1 MNKLMATFFD
11 SLGDGI
17 ALVDGDGLVI
27 YANATG
33 LRMFKAVP
41 GKPFPDPRVVR
52 TVRDVAAGIVAAPAK
67 VPLGDGS
74 LDQARVA
81 SVTPLP
87 LPNTIAVSILDQESK
102 AFYETTLTN
111 FHEFINIELA
121 TPIQRFGRMLND
133 YLSRSEATATLAPE
147 LKSLVEDG
155 SLIGARLGRIRL
167 MAELFRSAPL
177 VAEERLEF
185 SAMITAALDAEA
197 EMLTRQEIEVYLDG
211 FKDDMPPV
219 YGSQAWLTQA
229 FRELIANAARHAT
242 AKSRLEISVACTG
255 THVVLSFRNHG
266 QFAAQ
271 HLKSRFIYVPFNQVT
286 QRVKEKRMPAKAI
299 VGKQTDAQAPSRGA
313 GIGLAICQQIV
324 QLHGGHLRVMEGSA
338 DEMVEF
344 AVELATGAPAR
355 DTAQLDIAQAQ
366 RYARDMAT
374 LMSTVRRRK
383 TEAIAATV
391 NPAR

>member
-1 MNKLMATFFD
+1 MNKQMATFFD

-17 ALVDGDGLVI
+17 ALVDKEGLVI

-33 LRMFKAVP
+33 LRMFKAIP
-41 GKPFPDPRVVR
+41 GQPFPDPRVVR
-52 TVRDVAAGIVAAPAK
+52 TVRDVAEGIVLPPAK
-67 VPLGDGS
+67 VPLGEGS
-74 LDQARVA
+74 LDQARIA
-81 SVTPLP
+81 SISPLP
-87 LPNTIAVSILDQESK
+87 LPNTYAVSIQDQESK

-111 FHEFINIELA
+111 FHEYINIELA
-121 TPIQRFGRMLND
+121 APIQRFGRMAND
-133 YLSRSEATATLAPE
+133 YIARLKDGAAPDPEIKYLA
-147 LKSLVEDG
+147 EDG
-155 SLIGARLGRIRL
+155 SLIGSRLGRIRL

-177 VAEERLEF
+177 VADERLEF
-185 SAMITAALDAEA
+185 TSMITAALDAES
-197 EMLTRQEIEVYLDG
+197 EMLTAQEIEVYLEG
-211 FKDDMPPV
+211 FKDELPPV
-219 YGSQAWLTQA
+219 YGSHAWLTQA
-229 FRELIANAARHAT
+229 FRELISNAARHAT
-242 AKSRLEISVACTG
+242 AKSRLEISVHCTG
-255 THVVLSFRNHG
+255 AHVVLSFRNHG

-299 VGKQTDAQAPSRGA
+299 VGKQRDPQSAARGA

-324 QLHGGHLRVMEGSA
+324 QLHGGHLRVMEGNA

-374 LMSTVRRRK
+374 LMSTVRRK
-383 TEAIAATV
+383 KVEVTTPPT
-391 NPAR
+391 PAR